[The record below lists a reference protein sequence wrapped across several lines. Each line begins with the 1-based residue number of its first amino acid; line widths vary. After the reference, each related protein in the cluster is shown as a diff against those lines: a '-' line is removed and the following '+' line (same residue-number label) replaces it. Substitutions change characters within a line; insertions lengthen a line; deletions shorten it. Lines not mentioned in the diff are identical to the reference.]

1 MSEIIEDKRGKHQ
14 GEPRQPDREAAKMAH
29 ISVERLTAGDGERDR
44 SEHDESSRRSG
55 DKDADSMHGVQ
66 GREHARRFGDL

>member
-1 MSEIIEDKRGKHQ
+1 
-14 GEPRQPDREAAKMAH
+14 MAH
-29 ISVERLTAGDGERDR
+29 ISVKRLTAGDGERDR